1 MDIKDVVLKPIDSN
15 QSSEQSSKT
24 AGSGDSF
31 ADILKKSLDEVNK
44 LQNKAD
50 QSIKDIAAGKMENIQ
65 DAVMAIEKAD
75 VSLKLLTEI
84 RNKAIE
90 AYKEVMRMQV

>member
-1 MDIKDVVLKPIDSN
+1 MDIKDVVLKPIDDRIDS
-15 QSSEQSSKT
+15 QGGQKKVK
-24 AGSGDSF
+24 GDSF
-31 ADILKKSLDEVNK
+31 DEILKKSLDEVNK

-50 QSIKDIAAGKMENIQ
+50 KSIEAIASGKMENIQ

-84 RNKAIE
+84 RNKAID

>member
-1 MDIKDVVLKPIDSN
+1 MDIKDVILKPIDD
-15 QSSEQSSKT
+15 T
-24 AGSGDSF
+24 AIGGGKKGNIKGDSF
-31 ADILKKSLDEVNK
+31 DEILKKSLDEVNK
-44 LQNKAD
+44 LQSKAD
-50 QSIKDIAAGKMENIQ
+50 RSIEAIASGRMENIQ

>member
-1 MDIKDVVLKPIDSN
+1 MDIKDVILKPIDDKGIN
-15 QSSEQSSKT
+15 QGNKK
-24 AGSGDSF
+24 GGVGDSF
-31 ADILKKSLDEVNK
+31 DELLKKSLDEVNK
-44 LQNKAD
+44 LQNRAD
-50 QSIKDIAAGKMENIQ
+50 ESIKAIAAGKMENIQ

>member
-1 MDIKDVVLKPIDSN
+1 MDIKDVILKPIDDKGVKQGEN
-15 QSSEQSSKT
+15 KGG
-24 AGSGDSF
+24 AGDSF
-31 ADILKKSLDEVNK
+31 DELLKKSLDEVNR
-44 LQNKAD
+44 LQNRAD
-50 QSIKDIAAGKMENIQ
+50 ESIKAIAAGKMENIQ

-84 RNKAIE
+84 RNKAVE

>member
-15 QSSEQSSKT
+15 TESQTGQKKVK
-24 AGSGDSF
+24 GDSF
-31 ADILKKSLDEVNK
+31 EEILKKSLDEVNK

-50 QSIKDIAAGKMENIQ
+50 KSIEAIASGKMENIQ

-90 AYKEVMRMQV
+90 AYKEIMRMQV

>member
-1 MDIKDVVLKPIDSN
+1 MDIKDVVLKPIDNSQIDN
-15 QSSEQSSKT
+15 NPKAEKPE
-24 AGSGDSF
+24 GDSF

-50 QSIKDIAAGKMENIQ
+50 ESIKDIASGKMENIQ

>member
-1 MDIKDVVLKPIDSN
+1 MDIKDVILKPIDN
-15 QSSEQSSKT
+15 KIDRHDGQEKVK
-24 AGSGDSF
+24 GDSF
-31 ADILKKSLDEVNK
+31 DEILKQSLDEVNK

-50 QSIKDIAAGKMENIQ
+50 KSIEAIASGKMENIQ

-90 AYKEVMRMQV
+90 AYKEIMRMQV

>member
-15 QSSEQSSKT
+15 AEPQTDQKKVK
-24 AGSGDSF
+24 GDSF
-31 ADILKKSLDEVNK
+31 EEILKKSLDEVNK

-50 QSIKDIAAGKMENIQ
+50 QSIEAIASGKMENIQ

-90 AYKEVMRMQV
+90 AYKEIMRMQV

>member
-1 MDIKDVVLKPIDSN
+1 MDVKDIQLKPIDS
-15 QSSEQSSKT
+15 QIESKPKKEKIE
-24 AGSGDSF
+24 GDSF

-50 QSIKDIAAGKMENIQ
+50 ESIKDIAAGKMENIQ

-90 AYKEVMRMQV
+90 AYKEIMRMQV

>member
-1 MDIKDVVLKPIDSN
+1 MDIKDITLKPIDS
-15 QSSEQSSKT
+15 QEIKKDESKKVE
-24 AGSGDSF
+24 GDSF
-31 ADILKKSLDEVNK
+31 AEILKKSLDEVNK
-44 LQNKAD
+44 LQNRAD
-50 QSIKDIAAGKMENIQ
+50 ESIKDIAAGKMDNIQ

-75 VSLKLLTEI
+75 ISLKLLTEI

>member
-1 MDIKDVVLKPIDSN
+1 MDIKDITLKPIDS
-15 QSSEQSSKT
+15 SEIKKSETKK
-24 AGSGDSF
+24 AEGDSF
-31 ADILKKSLDEVNK
+31 AEILKKSLDEVNK
-44 LQNKAD
+44 LQNRAD
-50 QSIKDIAAGKMENIQ
+50 ESIKDIAAGKMDNIQ

-75 VSLKLLTEI
+75 ISLKLLTEI

>member
-1 MDIKDVVLKPIDSN
+1 MDIKDITLKPIDS
-15 QSSEQSSKT
+15 QEIKKDET
-24 AGSGDSF
+24 KKVEGDSF
-31 ADILKKSLDEVNK
+31 AEILKKSLDEVNK
-44 LQNKAD
+44 LQNRAD
-50 QSIKDIAAGKMENIQ
+50 ESIKDIAAGKMDNIQ

-75 VSLKLLTEI
+75 ISLKLLTEI

>member
-1 MDIKDVVLKPIDSN
+1 MDIKDVVLKPIDDKGI
-15 QSSEQSSKT
+15 EQDRRK
-24 AGSGDSF
+24 GGIGDSF
-31 ADILKKSLDEVNK
+31 DELLKKSLDEVNR
-44 LQNKAD
+44 LQNRAD
-50 QSIKDIAAGKMENIQ
+50 ESIKDIAAGKMENIQ

>member
-1 MDIKDVVLKPIDSN
+1 MDIKDVILKPIDDRGVN
-15 QSSEQSSKT
+15 QGEKKGAT
-24 AGSGDSF
+24 GDSF
-31 ADILKKSLDEVNK
+31 DELLKKSLDEVNK
-44 LQNKAD
+44 LQNRAD
-50 QSIKDIAAGKMENIQ
+50 ESIKAIAAGKMENIQ

>member
-1 MDIKDVVLKPIDSN
+1 
-15 QSSEQSSKT
+15 
-24 AGSGDSF
+24 
-31 ADILKKSLDEVNK
+31 
-44 LQNKAD
+44 
-50 QSIKDIAAGKMENIQ
+50 MENIQ

>member
-1 MDIKDVVLKPIDSN
+1 MDIKDVILKPIDN
-15 QSSEQSSKT
+15 KVDRHYGQEKVK
-24 AGSGDSF
+24 GDSF
-31 ADILKKSLDEVNK
+31 DEILKQSLDEVNK

-50 QSIKDIAAGKMENIQ
+50 KSIEAIASGKMENIQ

-90 AYKEVMRMQV
+90 AYKEIMRMQV

>member
-1 MDIKDVVLKPIDSN
+1 MDIKDVVLKPIDN
-15 QSSEQSSKT
+15 KT
-24 AGSGDSF
+24 DSQGGQRRVKGDSF
-31 ADILKKSLDEVNK
+31 DEILKKSLDEVNK

-50 QSIKDIAAGKMENIQ
+50 KSIEAIASGKMENIQ

-84 RNKAIE
+84 RNKAID
-90 AYKEVMRMQV
+90 AYKEIMRMQV

>member
-1 MDIKDVVLKPIDSN
+1 MDIKDIVLKPIDSN
-15 QSSEQSSKT
+15 AEPQTSQKKVK
-24 AGSGDSF
+24 GDSF
-31 ADILKKSLDEVNK
+31 EEILKKSLDEVNK

-50 QSIKDIAAGKMENIQ
+50 QSIEAIASGKMENIQ

-90 AYKEVMRMQV
+90 AYKEIMRMQV